1 VRLRLLLSES
11 LRSLTA
17 NLSTTV
23 AATMTVLIG
32 MFLLGL
38 FVALGS
44 WVVSWSNH
52 VKKEVIVKVYFAPDS
67 IDAQI
72 RSVNTTLDSEPRFVK
87 HVDYVSKEEAL
98 ARMQKRYPQLVK
110 NLAGNP
116 LPPSLEV
123 TPTHAEFA
131 DDIERSLIPHPPGV
145 DRINYGKKT
154 ANRIISVATVIEIVF
169 ISAVIILL
177 IASTLLIA
185 NTIRLSI
192 FARRREIEV
201 MKLVGATNW
210 FVRGPFMLEGLLCGF
225 VGALAA
231 VVLLLLGK
239 EIAMPAILGHFTTS
253 DDVQALSFWLNA
265 VILLLVFEVFP
276 ILYGAYISACDWRLQ
291 CTQFVGLDNYTRALT
306 DSALWH
312 ALLVTATYALISV
325 PLQLGLGLWI
335 AYMLYQKVR
344 GQEVFRQRDAGLR
357 HRFFVLDTGHGGT
370 QQPDAGASLA
380 CEQLLQVAQCC
391 LGRRRGFRRFL
402 QLLQGDS
409 QHRRRRGAQKQEEV
423 GGVLVLQSVRR
434 HFDPFADLVAER
446 QPPAR

>member
-1 VRLRLLLSES
+1 MRLRLLFSES

-52 VKKEVIVKVYFAPDS
+52 VKKEVIVKVYFAPAAT
-67 IDAQI
+67 DAQI
-72 RSVNTTLDSEPRFVK
+72 RSVSSTLESESRFVK
-87 HVDYVSKEEAL
+87 DVSFVSKEEAL
-98 ARMQKRYPQLVK
+98 QRMEKRYPQLVK

-116 LPPSLEV
+116 LPASLEV
-123 TPTHAEFA
+123 VPTHAEFA
-131 DDIERSLIPHPPGV
+131 DDIELSLLPHPQGV

-177 IASTLLIA
+177 VASTLLIA

-239 EIAMPAILGHFTTS
+239 EIAMPAILGHCTTS
-253 DDVQALSFWLNA
+253 DDGQALSFWLNA
-265 VILLLVFEVFP
+265 LILL
-276 ILYGAYISACDWRLQ
+276 S
-291 CTQFVGLDNYTRALT
+291 VGL
-306 DSALWH
+306 
-312 ALLVTATYALISV
+312 LLGA
-325 PLQLGLGLWI
+325 
-335 AYMLYQKVR
+335 
-344 GQEVFRQRDAGLR
+344 AGSGMTL
-357 HRFFVLDTGHGGT
+357 
-370 QQPDAGASLA
+370 
-380 CEQLLQVAQCC
+380 
-391 LGRRRGFRRFL
+391 RRFL
-402 QLLQGDS
+402 
-409 QHRRRRGAQKQEEV
+409 RV
-423 GGVLVLQSVRR
+423 
-434 HFDPFADLVAER
+434 
-446 QPPAR
+446 